1 MDLSTV
7 TQQWIDQNPMRNTI
21 RTMRET
27 GFHQLGFAIYRAAYG
42 DDALWDRYL
51 AALEENIREDIQR
64 NKCHDLLDQY
74 ADREVFDTEAGRNSK
89 TDVRR
94 RFAAWYA
101 GRLAEHDREGG
112 NSIDCSSH
120 RCLLAA

>member
-7 TQQWIDQNPMRNTI
+7 TQLWIDQHPMRNTI

-27 GFHQLGFAIYRAAYG
+27 GFHQWGFVIYRVAYG
-42 DDALWDRYL
+42 DDDLWDRYL
-51 AALEENIREDIQR
+51 AAFKENIRENLQR

-74 ADREVFDTEAGRNSK
+74 AHWEVFDTEARRNSK

-94 RFAAWYA
+94 RFAAWCA
-101 GRLAEHDREGG
+101 GRLAEHDKEGG
-112 NSIDCSSH
+112 NSIYCSSN